1 MAPFFTCRIDA
12 LWWHPWQQC
21 NNAKRGTHV
30 QAGGKYVPEALN
42 QEDSIARIRR
52 RLQDRGFDQQTI
64 DGILGGNVLRVL
76 AAFD

>member
-1 MAPFFTCRIDA
+1 
-12 LWWHPWQQC
+12 
-21 NNAKRGTHV
+21 
-30 QAGGKYVPEALN
+30 VPEALN